1 MLNNLDRLIDG
12 HVAYRVLSLLVCLLL
27 TALAC
32 LWLLVW
38 PLRQELRVKE
48 QHNQQ
53 RWQHVLSQQREI
65 AALPKPEPPPDAV
78 PLETFSTMAAVK
90 RSGGRL
96 VTWRPEPRHS
106 VLEMLL
112 PWPNVPPLFR
122 ELAGYASLKIPAFIL
137 SGTEGKVRV
146 LLTLEFTDESR

>member
-78 PLETFSTMAAVK
+78 PMETFSTMAAVK

>member
-1 MLNNLDRLIDG
+1 MLSNLERLIDG

-38 PLRQELRVKE
+38 PLRQELQVKE

-53 RWQHVLSQQREI
+53 RWQHVLSQQRKI
-65 AALPKPEPPPDAV
+65 AVLPKPEPLPDAV
-78 PLETFSTMAAVK
+78 PLETFSAMAAAK

-96 VTWRPEPRHS
+96 VMWRPEPRHS

-112 PWPNVPPLFR
+112 PWPNVPPLFK
-122 ELAGYASLKIPAFIL
+122 ELTSYSSLKIPAFIL
-137 SGTEGKVRV
+137 SEAGEKVRV
-146 LLTLEFTDESR
+146 LLTLEFIDESR

>member
-112 PWPNVPPLFR
+112 PWPSVPPLFR

>member
-53 RWQHVLSQQREI
+53 CWQHVLSQQREI
-65 AALPKPEPPPDAV
+65 AALPKPEPLPDAV

>member
-1 MLNNLDRLIDG
+1 MLSNLDRLIDG
-12 HVAYRVLSLLVCLLL
+12 HVAWRALSLLVCLLFI
-27 TALAC
+27 ALAC

-38 PLRQELRVKE
+38 PLRQELQAKQ
-48 QHNQQ
+48 QHHHQ

-65 AALPKPEPPPDAV
+65 AALPKPEPLPDV
-78 PLETFSTMAAVK
+78 VSLERFSAMAAVK

-96 VTWRPEPRHS
+96 VTWRPEPQHS
-106 VLEMLL
+106 VLEMLI

-122 ELAGYASLKIPAFIL
+122 ELANYSSLKLPAFIL
-137 SGTEGKVRV
+137 SEAGEKVRV